1 LFQRN
6 SAACQTLYRGKVL
19 RDEGT
24 PGGINRI
31 KESIS
36 VAIDLTNA
44 CERVSFLVEQHAAT
58 LSQPINE
65 DGGTSEEGVERMFFF
80 ESGFPL
86 FQHLRVLPTEI
97 LIALI
102 VSIFAAAVAVVNIF
116 FTLHSTCIM
125 VSVLVITIVDVD
137 IVGVIV
143 MSGGTLDPS
152 SATILLMLIGLVTD
166 YCLHIIHTYLHVDS
180 MTRAGRA
187 KLAVEKVGI
196 SVLFGGLTTFLGVTI
211 LALSEGAVFF
221 WFFVLFSFM
230 VALGMSHGLIFV
242 PVLLSYIDP
251 EFVVHEKTLIP
262 SSTHFSLQSTGRKSI
277 FLMNLEE
284 ALQDSDVWDMEE
296 SEALGETVEVTLTE
310 SSYRP
315 NFGRLE
321 SGSEMP
327 ETASSPAGMSSTEAC

>member
-1 LFQRN
+1 
-6 SAACQTLYRGKVL
+6 
-19 RDEGT
+19 
-24 PGGINRI
+24 
-31 KESIS
+31 
-36 VAIDLTNA
+36 
-44 CERVSFLVEQHAAT
+44 
-58 LSQPINE
+58 
-65 DGGTSEEGVERMFFF
+65 MFFF